1 MILKHYSTA
10 KIHTFH
16 TMWKILWK
24 SCVFA
29 SVLGYDSFRIEINSF
44 LAGTR
49 KDTIEMINTP
59 EWQSVLEQIHEAVSD
74 TQYNTWFKPMKPVM
88 LDRDHMLIL
97 LDNAFSVSVLKQR
110 HRQLVENAIALSY
123 GHEIQIDFAT
133 EDSMPTSQNASA
145 QRPAKD
151 NMLGPMFNP
160 KYTFD
165 SFVIGQSN
173 RFAHA
178 ASLAV
183 AELPA
188 DAYNPLFLYGGVGL
202 GKTHLMHAIGHHIHA
217 NNPSSKLLYITSEK
231 FTTML
236 IDAISKKT
244 NQEFRDQMRTVDVL
258 MVDDIQFISGKTAT
272 QEEFFHTF
280 NELRDNGKQIIIS
293 SDRPPRDIPT
303 LEERLRT
310 RFECGLIADIQKPDY
325 ETRIAILR
333 KKAELDHIS
342 IDDEVF
348 HYIAEKAESN
358 IRELEGA
365 LTRVNA
371 MAQLSGTPLTI
382 DVARSALDKIMPGSE
397 RKAIT
402 PESLIKQVAEYY
414 QVTEADMTS
423 QRRNREVAKAR
434 QVAMFLIRE
443 LTQLSTTRIGELFGG
458 RDHSTVMYA
467 CEKVADLENTDAKIK
482 EDLTRLRGK

>member
-1 MILKHYSTA
+1 MT
-10 KIHTFH
+10 
-16 TMWKILWK
+16 
-24 SCVFA
+24 
-29 SVLGYDSFRIEINSF
+29 
-44 LAGTR
+44 
-49 KDTIEMINTP
+49 NTP
-59 EWQSVLEQIHEAVSD
+59 EWTNVLEQLRETSSTV
-74 TQYNTWFKPMKPVM
+74 QYTTWFKPMKPIM
-88 LDRDHMLIL
+88 IDQDHMLIL
-97 LDNAFSVSVLKQR
+97 VHDNFSVSVLKQR
-110 HRQLVENAIALSY
+110 YFLMVKNAIAISF
-123 GHEIQIDFAT
+123 GREIEIDFST
-133 EDSMPTSQNASA
+133 ESSMPMQTMQSA
-145 QRPAKD
+145 RPAKEEIPEL
-151 NMLGPMFNP
+151 MLNP

-165 SFVIGQSN
+165 SFVIGASN

-217 NNPSSKLLYITSEK
+217 NNPSARLLYITSEK

-280 NELRDNGKQIIIS
+280 NELHSNGKQIIIS
-293 SDRPPRDIPT
+293 SDRPPKDIPT
-303 LEERLRT
+303 LEERLRS
-310 RFECGLIADIQKPDY
+310 RFEWGLIADIQKPDY

-333 KKAELDHIS
+333 KKAELEHIS
-342 IDDEVF
+342 VDNEVL
-348 HYIAEKAESN
+348 HYIAEKTESN
-358 IRELEGA
+358 IRELEGS

-371 MAQLSGTPLTI
+371 MAQLSGTPLTL
-382 DVARSALDKIMPGSE
+382 DVAREALDKIMPGSE
-397 RKAIT
+397 KKAVT
-402 PESLIKQVAEYY
+402 PESLIKQVAEFY

-443 LTQLSTTRIGELFGG
+443 MTQLSTTRIGELFGG

-467 CEKVADLENTDAKIK
+467 CEKVAELEGSDPKIK
-482 EDLTRLRGK
+482 DDLNRLRGK